1 MELKDYP
8 TKDADERDLQA
19 VVEQIRPL
27 PENVVPSEQ
36 FLAKMRLRLL
46 RLSAS
51 SKRPAS
57 GRAA

>member
-51 SKRPAS
+51 KRSAS
-57 GRAA
+57 RRAA